1 MRKTPM
7 AIALLLILQG
17 SHALA
22 AGSFD
27 DKLNETAAQYKID
40 PAEVTNLDRQQTAAK
55 KGALAGYLNEKD
67 ELKEIRQYLNTT
79 EVEERKKKV
88 IQNKTPMAPDE
99 VRDLRK
105 RLDEID
111 KAENENLYGDAS
123 IRIRNVTYNP
133 DSNQPL
139 VISIAPGYAA
149 QVEFYDASG
158 QPWSIKKDGVL
169 GDGDSFTKK
178 IMGEKRHIASFTLN
192 KKYKASNAAIVLDG
206 LNTTI
211 PVLLKGTAS
220 TVDSRVS
227 VTIPKLSPN
236 ATIQPVFQHEMD
248 NVSDELIKLQGGDAP
263 VGSKVLSVAGLPNSE
278 AWYDGKFL
286 YLSLPGRLLLPP
298 PINSS
303 ISPTGRFL
311 YKVNPTTY
319 ISISLNGDRRS
330 GTIQDLYSVDI
341 KRAKTVFDTGVKK

>member
-1 MRKTPM
+1 MRKTPL

-27 DKLNETAAQYKID
+27 NKLNETAAQYKID
-40 PAEVTNLDRQQTAAK
+40 PADVTNMDRQQAAAK
-55 KGALAGYLNEKD
+55 KGALSGYLNEKE
-67 ELKEIRQYLNTT
+67 ELKEIRQYFNDT
-79 EVEERKKKV
+79 EVQERKKKV
-88 IQNKTPMAPDE
+88 LQNKTPMEPNE
-99 VRDLRK
+99 IRDLRK
-105 RLDEID
+105 RLDAIE
-111 KAENENLYGDAS
+111 KAENEDIHGDAS

-133 DSNQPL
+133 DSNKPL
-139 VISIAPGYAA
+139 VISLAPGYAA

-169 GDGDSFTKK
+169 GDGQSFSKK
-178 IMGEKRHIASFTLN
+178 IMGEMHHISSFTLS
-192 KKYKASNAAIVLDG
+192 KSYRASNAAIVLDG

-211 PVLLKGTAS
+211 PVVIKGTAS

-227 VTIPKLSPN
+227 VTIPKLGPN
-236 ATIQPVFQHEMD
+236 AAIQPVFQHEMD
-248 NVSDELIKLQGGDAP
+248 NVSDELVKLQGGDAP
-263 VGSKVLSVAGLPNSE
+263 PGSKTLSVAGLPNSE

-298 PINSS
+298 PVNSS

-319 ISISLNGDRRS
+319 ISMSLNGERRS

-341 KRAKTVFDTGVKK
+341 QRAKTVFDAGVK

>member
-1 MRKTPM
+1 MRKTPL

-27 DKLNETAAQYKID
+27 NQLNETAAQYKID
-40 PAEVTNLDRQQTAAK
+40 PADVTNMDRQQAAAK
-55 KGALAGYLNEKD
+55 KGALAGYLNEKE
-67 ELKEIRQYLNTT
+67 ELKEIRQYFND
-79 EVEERKKKV
+79 VETSDRKKKV
-88 IQNKTPMAPDE
+88 LQNKTPMEPSE
-99 VRDLRK
+99 IRDLRK
-105 RLDEID
+105 RLDAID
-111 KAENENLYGDAS
+111 KASNESVYGDAS

-169 GDGDSFTKK
+169 GDGQSFSKK
-178 IMGEKRHIASFTLN
+178 IMGEKHHISSFTLN
-192 KKYKASNAAIVLDG
+192 KSYKASNAAIVLDG

-211 PVLLKGTAS
+211 PVVLKGTAS

-248 NVSDELIKLQGGDAP
+248 NVSDELVRLQGGDAP
-263 VGSKVLSVAGLPNSE
+263 AGSKTLSVAGLPNSE
-278 AWYDGKFL
+278 AWFDGKFL

-319 ISISLNGDRRS
+319 ISMSLNGERRS

-341 KRAKTVFDTGVKK
+341 QRAKTVFDAGVK